1 MTTARKQVSGT
12 AELPSTSIHST
23 LSEDISVVPRLNL
36 RQIEFE
42 FVVEVAFESIADIDF
57 NYQDVSKLV
66 HELTQ
71 NEFYVEIRQGSSTTL
86 LLFLKTSTTRLIQ
99 QFYKFRTR
107 DWLYTISTEH
117 PSRWDKNSAFNL
129 TPAQKLNLIYGIL
142 TEPPS
147 DGGIGITPGYGDW
160 KFVSSIFP
168 LHNYTLNREWI
179 TRWSTKWVID
189 NEEIKWIRNNFGEKH
204 ALYFAFLQDYFLALI
219 FPAILGTLSFLLNG
233 AYSKL
238 FGILNIAWGVVFLNT
253 WKRREKSFAFEWGVT
268 GSSILETP
276 RPVFKPE
283 TVKIDPVTGRRR
295 GYYPKWKRA
304 LKQLASSP
312 LAIVATIVVV
322 ILEIIAFFLE
332 VLIENLYHGPFKNYL
347 TLLPTAIVLAVIPF
361 AITIY
366 NFFITP
372 LNDWEN
378 HETEDSYEISMTQK
392 LFSLTLLTTFFDLFL
407 TAYIYLPFGHLV
419 EPNIIYIT
427 EFFGA
432 TFGKYIV
439 IPENFSINGHRLQ
452 QQMFYLMSTGQ
463 LMNFVTEVFV
473 PYIQRRVFHK
483 AKSLTSKE
491 ANPYDDDP
499 EELEFLTEVR
509 EEAKMPVH
517 SVQPEYQEMVVQFS
531 LIMLFGSAWPLA
543 PLAALIN
550 NWFELRGDAVKI
562 CVDMRRPIPSREETI
577 GPWLTNM
584 RLMTWLGSIT
594 TSSFIILFGPTYKD
608 FSLLSQKGMPLVNTT
623 PWSVL
628 FSVIIAEHGYFIFA
642 FLTEFLFET
651 FQNVRQIKDKQ
662 ARYYLRKVIL
672 ESKMSP
678 VTVTGNLKSWVSYN
692 VQKDPAESAWQTSSN
707 FQLMQRTGSILE
719 KLGREKSFSER
730 AVP

>member
-1 MTTARKQVSGT
+1 MSTARKQVLGT
-12 AELPSTSIHST
+12 SELSCTSIHST
-23 LSEDISVVPRLNL
+23 LSEDGSAVPRQNL
-36 RQIEFE
+36 RQMEPE
-42 FVVEVAFESIADIDF
+42 FVIEVAFENTADIDF

-71 NEFYVEIRQGSSTTL
+71 NEFSVEIRQGSPTTL
-86 LLFLKTSTTRLIQ
+86 LFFLKTSTARLMQ

-107 DWLYTISTEH
+107 DWLYTISTDH
-117 PSRWDKNSAFNL
+117 PSKWNKNSAINL
-129 TPAQKLNLIYGIL
+129 TPAHKLNLIYGIL

-147 DGGIGITPGYGDW
+147 DGGIGITPGHGEW
-160 KFVSSIFP
+160 TFVSSIFP
-168 LHNYTLNREWI
+168 LHNYNLNKEWI

-189 NEEIKWIRNNFGEKH
+189 TEEINWIRNNFGEKH

-219 FPAILGTLSFLLNG
+219 FPAILGMLSFLLKG
-233 AYSKL
+233 AYSKF

-268 GSSILETP
+268 GSSILETL

-304 LKQLASSP
+304 LKQLASTS
-312 LAIVATIVVV
+312 LAIVAIFVVI
-322 ILEIIAFFLE
+322 ILEIVAFFLE
-332 VLIENLYHGPFKNYL
+332 VLIESLYHGPFKSYL
-347 TLLPTAIVLAVIPF
+347 ALLPTAIVLAVIPF

-419 EPNIIYIT
+419 EPNIIHIT
-427 EFFGA
+427 EFFGS

-439 IPENFSINGHRLQ
+439 IPKRFSINEHRLQ

-473 PYIQRRVFHK
+473 PYIQRRVFNK

-491 ANPYDDDP
+491 TNPYGDDP

-517 SVQPEYQEMVVQFS
+517 SLQPEYQEMVVQFS

-562 CVDMRRPIPSREETI
+562 CVDMRRPIPSRAETI
-577 GPWLTNM
+577 GPWLTDM
-584 RLMTWLGSIT
+584 RLMTWLGSMT
-594 TSSFIILFGPTYKD
+594 TSSFIILFGSTYKD
-608 FSLLSQKGMPLVNTT
+608 FSSLSQKGMPLVKTT
-623 PWSVL
+623 PWSIL
-628 FSVIIAEHGYFIFA
+628 LTVIIAEHGYFIFT

-651 FQNVRQIKDKQ
+651 FQNIKQIKDKQ
-662 ARYYLRKVIL
+662 ARIPARSLFLRKSLIWWN
-672 ESKMSP
+672 SP
-678 VTVTGNLKSWVSYN
+678 VTLLGENPVPE
-692 VQKDPAESAWQTSSN
+692 Q
-707 FQLMQRTGSILE
+707 GSM
-719 KLGREKSFSER
+719 R
-730 AVP
+730 AIGSPGQVLLT